1 MHRSYAQFAASLP
14 YVVEGS
20 GAGEHVSSKC
30 CPDQG
35 TFLPSLFDT
44 ACIKIR
50 YASGHE
56 ANRRV
61 HIHFYMVLFISDHLW
76 KGLLCGQCNLTR
88 IPSLMQ
94 EARRA
99 SGKADTLSSINQDR
113 VSGAVSAAN
122 KAALAA
128 RVAAVKATQRATI
141 SSLSSLS
148 FSPLVQAGY

>member
-1 MHRSYAQFAASLP
+1 
-14 YVVEGS
+14 
-20 GAGEHVSSKC
+20 
-30 CPDQG
+30 
-35 TFLPSLFDT
+35 
-44 ACIKIR
+44 
-50 YASGHE
+50 
-56 ANRRV
+56 
-61 HIHFYMVLFISDHLW
+61 
-76 KGLLCGQCNLTR
+76 
-88 IPSLMQ
+88 MQ